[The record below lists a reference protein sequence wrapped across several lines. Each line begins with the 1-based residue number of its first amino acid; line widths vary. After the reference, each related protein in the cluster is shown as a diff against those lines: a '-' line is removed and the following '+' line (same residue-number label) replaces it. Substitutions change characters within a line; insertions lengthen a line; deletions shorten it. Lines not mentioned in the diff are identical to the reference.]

1 MKPEKIEIELTL
13 SVSYETAA
21 SCAAAL
27 NVYLRDHPGADVDV
41 YTEVLPDGTPRR
53 KIHLR
58 NGAEP

>member
-1 MKPEKIEIELTL
+1 MKQEKIEIELTL

-41 YTEVLPDGTPRR
+41 YTEVLPDGTARR

-58 NGAEP
+58 KAEP

>member
-27 NVYLRDHPGADVDV
+27 NVYLRDHPGADVDILTKEDECGI
-41 YTEVLPDGTPRR
+41 YRE
-53 KIHLR
+53 IHLKE
-58 NGAEP
+58 AEP

>member
-1 MKPEKIEIELTL
+1 MKPEKIEIEITL
-13 SVSYETAA
+13 GVSDETAA

-41 YTEVLPDGTPRR
+41 YTEVLPDGTARR

-58 NGAEP
+58 KAEP

>member
-1 MKPEKIEIELTL
+1 MKPGKIEIELTL
-13 SVSYETAA
+13 SVSDETAA

-41 YTEVLPDGTPRR
+41 YTEVLPDGTARR

-58 NGAEP
+58 KAEP

>member
-41 YTEVLPDGTPRR
+41 YTEVLPDGTARR

-58 NGAEP
+58 KEAEP